1 MLNVLKFNIV
11 VIMLL
16 LSNKGVWASSSQL
29 DMTVLPVA
37 KNVYSIIS
45 PYYGRPTAENQG
57 WNANSHFVVTQQG
70 VLVFDTGSSQ
80 HIGEAI
86 IRAIETVTQQ
96 PIRWVVNSHSHAD
109 HWLGNHAFAM
119 LGAEIIS
126 TKSSIHKMQQDGKA
140 DQQAFF
146 RMTNGATGNSI
157 LSYPTTIV
165 SPGEKRVFGGV
176 DVQFISA
183 NNGHSIG
190 DILVWLPQQKVII
203 GGDVLSAQWLPI
215 MTPSGNVPQLIN
227 ALKGMIHLTPNV
239 ILTGHGEV
247 TTIAS
252 IKRDIAFL
260 TTAWHLISTIQTNN
274 LTFTEAQPKLV
285 ASLSVKYGEQ
295 YQDFDR
301 SIEYLLEMMYQKQ
314 RPKAAKES

>member
-1 MLNVLKFNIV
+1 MI
-11 VIMLL
+11 ILL
-16 LSNKGVWASSSQL
+16 IANNLVWAKSPQF

-45 PYYGRPTAENQG
+45 PHYGRPTAENQG

-86 IRAIETVTQQ
+86 IHAIKTVTKQ
-96 PIRWVVNSHSHAD
+96 PIRWVINTHSHAD
-109 HWLGNHAFAM
+109 HWLGNQAFAA

-126 TKSSIHKMQQDGKA
+126 TKSSVHKMHQDGKA
-140 DQQAFF
+140 DQKAFF
-146 RMTNGATGNSI
+146 RMTEGATGNSM
-157 LSYPTTIV
+157 LSYPKTFV
-165 SPGEKRVFGGV
+165 SQGEERVFGGV

-190 DILVWLPQQKVII
+190 DILVWLPQQKVIF
-203 GGDVLSAQWLPI
+203 GGDVLSSQWLPI

-227 ALKGMIHLTPNV
+227 TLKSIKRLAPV
-239 ILTGHGEV
+239 AILTGHGEV

-252 IKRDIAFL
+252 IKRDITFL
-260 TTAWHLISTIQTNN
+260 TTAWHLISAVQTNN
-274 LTFTEAQPKLV
+274 LTLADAQPKLL
-285 ASLSVKYGEQ
+285 ASLSAQYGEQ
-295 YQDFDR
+295 YQDFDS

-314 RPKAAKES
+314 RARSAKKIVKT